1 MHFWVWY
8 RTSKS
13 NSLPSG
19 NQTWLAR
26 QIHHLLR
33 WFPSY
38 KAPIIGCFFPHVPWI
53 FSLKPT
59 WYPKLWFLRKTT
71 KYRLDSTHIISPG
84 IPSVSERGGVVGFFF
99 LLLFLFLL
107 LRPVS
112 RVHGVSDHLDLLIWK
127 QKTNNI
133 YECSLYGCRMIPQF
147 WWMSNIGKI
156 KHHLKQTQ
164 DSEA

>member
-1 MHFWVWY
+1 
-8 RTSKS
+8 
-13 NSLPSG
+13 
-19 NQTWLAR
+19 
-26 QIHHLLR
+26 LLR

-127 QKTNNI
+127 QKNKQHIWMFPIWMPHDSTVLVDV
-133 YECSLYGCRMIPQF
+133 LY
-147 WWMSNIGKI
+147 WEN
-156 KHHLKQTQ
+156 
-164 DSEA
+164 